1 MAKLAE
7 QAERYDEMVR
17 RCLSLL
23 LVLMDWSCCGG
34 QCEGALGGCVAAMAR
49 SRAAQLAAGPG
60 LTGSAA
66 LPAAAYLA
74 RRVGC

>member
-17 RCLSLL
+17 CSCGLFAVWTDRF
-23 LVLMDWSCCGG
+23 CCGAHR
-34 QCEGALGGCVAAMAR
+34 EGALGGCVAAMAR
-49 SRAAQLAAGPG
+49 SRSARLADSQG
-60 LTGSAA
+60 LCGSAA
-66 LPAAAYLA
+66 LAAAAYFA